1 MKWVWGPF
9 IDRFGDYGPHGA
21 NSMNRLACCLVFDPA
36 ILWLCFITATASGQM
51 ASVRYRDQDAE
62 LSINQVSERTFQIVF
77 AQLEESTGEPR
88 QAPPSSVVVEQQ
100 LNNKMRARKLEPSQ
114 TFDVGKLRIVVAAD
128 PLKISVRRRSGETI
142 QDLAF
147 DSADGTMTFRAQ
159 APVLGMGEGA
169 QQFDRRGARY
179 TMRDGWGAWER
190 PTHGSWVA
198 VPFLVGT
205 DGWAMLVHHPL
216 GEFDLREA
224 NAKFTPWIGQE
235 SPLVAY
241 VIAWDEPRDVMCEYA
256 RLVGPAPLPPKWAL
270 GYMQSHRTLAGP
282 DEVLGVARTLREKK
296 LPCDAL
302 IYLGTGY
309 CPAGWNTGHASVDF
323 NPATFD
329 KPAEIIDALHDQHFR
344 IVLHQNAPPRELTG
358 LEVQYV
364 ELDKA
369 DSESGRPN
377 RRRSDISQYW
387 ARHRKTFALGI
398 DGWWPDDGDEL
409 RRESRIARH
418 RLYYQGPLLD
428 RPNVR
433 PWNLQR
439 TGYAGVQRYGG
450 WIWTGDIDSRWA
462 TLAKQVPI
470 GQNHGLSLSPYW
482 GTDIGGFY
490 PTRELTGELYVRWFQ
505 FGTFCPSYRA
515 HGRTWHLRLP
525 WGWNTGEQGPD
536 EHNRNVDPAEL
547 HNTDVEPICR
557 KYLELRYQLLPYTYT
572 LCREAHDTGL
582 PLIRALWLHYPKD
595 SQAVARSDEYLWGDA
610 LLVAPIVK
618 KGETERTLYLPE
630 GDWYDF
636 WTNERHAGGR
646 EITRAVDL
654 ATMPLYVRAGTI
666 LPLDPVRQYTSEPTE
681 EPTTIRIYPGRD
693 GEYRLYDDDGESLDY
708 KKGKFAW
715 TRFAWDDGQKR
726 LTIEPDKSAGSM
738 DPPARKFSVELMPG
752 GERKTVQYD
761 GRRIE
766 IGI

>member
-1 MKWVWGPF
+1 MK
-9 IDRFGDYGPHGA
+9 H
-21 NSMNRLACCLVFDPA
+21 LALQLVLGFASLSPNFVTSA
-36 ILWLCFITATASGQM
+36 ASAQTAP
-51 ASVRYRDQDAE
+51 VRYGDKDAE
-62 LSINQVSERTFQIVF
+62 LSINEISERTLQIVL
-77 AQLEESTGEPR
+77 APLDESNGEPR
-88 QAPPSSVVVEQQ
+88 PAPPSSVLVEQQ
-100 LNNKMRARKLEPSQ
+100 PTNKLRARKLEPSQ
-114 TFDVGKLRIVVAAD
+114 EINAGKLRVVVTAD
-128 PLKISVRRRSGETI
+128 PLKISIQRPSGEAI
-142 QDLAF
+142 QELAF
-147 DSADGTMTFRAQ
+147 SGTDGTMSFRAQ

-205 DGWAMLVHHPL
+205 DGWALLVHHPL

-224 NAKFTPWIGQE
+224 QATFTPWMGQTD
-235 SPLVAY
+235 SPLEVY
-241 VIAWDEPRDVMCEYA
+241 LIAWDKPADVLREYA

-329 KPAEIIDALHDQHFR
+329 KPAEIIDALHDQHFH
-344 IVLHQNAPPRELTG
+344 IVLHQNAPPRRLTG
-358 LEVQYV
+358 LAV
-364 ELDKA
+364 ERVDVDDA
-369 DSESGRPN
+369 DAEIARPN
-377 RRRSDISQYW
+377 RRSSDISQYW
-387 ARHRKTFALGI
+387 ARHRKTFALGV

-490 PTRELTGELYVRWFQ
+490 PTREFTGELYVRWFQ
-505 FGTFCPSYRA
+505 FGAFCPSFRA

-525 WGWNTGEQGPD
+525 WGWNTGEMGPD
-536 EHNRNVDPAEL
+536 EHNRNVDPNEL
-547 HNTDVEPICR
+547 HNAEVEPICR
-557 KYLELRYQLLPYTYT
+557 KYLELRYQLLPYSYT
-572 LCREAHDTGL
+572 LCREALDTGL

-595 SQAVARSDEYLWGDA
+595 AQAVTRGDEYLWGDA
-610 LLVAPIVK
+610 ILVAPVTE
-618 KGETERTLYLPE
+618 KGATERKVYLPE
-630 GDWYDF
+630 GQWYDF
-636 WTNERHAGGR
+636 WTNERHQGGQ
-646 EITRAVDL
+646 EITRPVDL
-654 ATMPLYVRAGTI
+654 ATLPLYVRAGAI
-666 LPLDPVRQYTSEPTE
+666 LPLDPVRQYTSQPTD
-681 EPTTIRIYPGRD
+681 EPTTIRIYPGRN
-693 GEYRLYDDDGESLDY
+693 GEYRLYDDDGATLDY
-708 KKGKFAW
+708 QTGKFAW
-715 TRFAWDDGQKR
+715 TRFTWNDGQKQ

-738 DPPARKFSVELMPG
+738 EPASRKFSVELMPG
-752 GERKTVQYD
+752 GERKAVSYD

-766 IGI
+766 VNF